1 MVKNIKENPNTE
13 PNGSTITMTKQELA
27 SKIWETANKL
37 RSKIK
42 ANEYK
47 DYILGFMFYKFLCD
61 SEEQFLAKNDAT
73 KEDVKDADEDTI
85 KMIQDELGYYIS
97 YSDLFSSWVD
107 KGINLETSDVSEAL
121 IRFNTQIKPEYK
133 KVYENIFTTLSGGL
147 SKFGENMGSRDKAVR
162 DMVAMTGE
170 IPATSENYDV
180 LGYIYEYLI
189 FKFATAA
196 KDDGAFYTPHE
207 VSKLISMIVAKA
219 VTDLDKKHIQVYDPT
234 CGSAGLLLTIGDA
247 MMKAGIS
254 HDEIEYFG
262 QEKITE
268 TYNLSRMNLVM
279 KGCKPAQIAIRNGDT
294 LEDDWPYFDE
304 SSAYTPV
311 FVDAVVSNP
320 PYSLNWETS
329 GKENDVRFRGY
340 GIAPK
345 SKADYAFLL
354 HSLYHLKPD
363 GVMGIVLPHG
373 VLFRG
378 GTEGA
383 IRKQLIENN
392 QIETIIGL
400 PVNLFYNTPI
410 PTIIMILRKNRLDDD
425 TVLFV
430 DASNE
435 CKKEKKQ
442 NVLTEENLKKIFDA
456 VVARKDIDKF
466 AHLASKEEIIKNDY
480 NLNIPRYVDTSEEE
494 EELNVDD
501 VRAEIAKAKKEE
513 ADAIAKINAMMTEL
527 GLGGI

>member
-1 MVKNIKENPNTE
+1 MADAI
-13 PNGSTITMTKQELA
+13 TKQELA
-27 SKIWETANKL
+27 SKIWETANRL

-47 DYILGFMFYKFLCD
+47 DYILGFMFYKFLSD
-61 SEEQFLAKNDAT
+61 TEEQFLSKNDAS
-73 KEDVKDADEDTI
+73 KEDIKDNDPDAI
-85 KMIQDELGYYIS
+85 KMIQDELGYFIAYD
-97 YSDLFSSWVD
+97 DLFSSWVD
-107 KGINLETSDVSEAL
+107 KGINLITSHVSDAL
-121 IRFNTQIKPEYK
+121 IRFNSQIKPEYK
-133 KVYENIFTTLSGGL
+133 KVYENIFSTLSGGL
-147 SKFGENMGSRDKAVR
+147 SKFGESMGSRDKAVR

-170 IPATSENYDV
+170 IPATSDEYDV
-180 LGYIYEYLI
+180 MGYIYEFLI

-207 VSKLISMIVAKA
+207 VSKLISMIVAKYIGNMNKDS
-219 VTDLDKKHIQVYDPT
+219 VQVYDPT

-247 MMKAGIS
+247 MIEVGI
-254 HDEIEYFG
+254 DKDNIRYYG

-279 KGCKPAQIAIRNGDT
+279 KGCKPGQIYTRNGDT
-294 LEDDWPYFDE
+294 LEDDWPYFDDTVKYE
-304 SSAYTPV
+304 PV

-320 PYSLNWETS
+320 PYSLRWEPDN
-329 GKENDVRFRGY
+329 KESDPRFKGY
-340 GIAPK
+340 GLAPK

-363 GVMGIVLPHG
+363 GIMGIVLPHG

-400 PVNLFYNTPI
+400 PSNLFYNTPI
-410 PTIIMILRKNRLDDD
+410 PTLIMILRKNRVNDDS
-425 TVLFV
+425 VLFV
-430 DASNE
+430 DASKE
-435 CKKEKKQ
+435 YKSEKKQ
-442 NVLTEENLKKIFDA
+442 NVLTEDNLKKIFEA

-466 AHLASKEEIIKNDY
+466 AHLATKDEIISNDY
-480 NLNIPRYVDTSEEE
+480 NLNIPRYVDTTEEE
-494 EELNVDD
+494 PDIAIDD
-501 VRAEIAKAKKEE
+501 VRSEIAQIKIDEQN
-513 ADAIAKINAMMTEL
+513 AINNINAMMAEL

>member
-1 MVKNIKENPNTE
+1 MADTL
-13 PNGSTITMTKQELA
+13 TKQELA

-47 DYILGFMFYKFLCD
+47 DYILGFMFYKFLSD
-61 SEEQFLAKNDAT
+61 KEEKFIAENGET
-73 KEDVKDADEDTI
+73 KEYIVNADDDTI
-85 KMIQDELGYYIS
+85 GMIQDELGYFIAHD
-97 YSDLFSSWVD
+97 DLFSSWED
-107 KGINLETSDVSEAL
+107 KGINLVTSDVSEAL
-121 IRFNTQIKPEYK
+121 IRFNNQIKTDYK
-133 KVYENIFTTLSGGL
+133 RVYENIFSTLSGGL
-147 SKFGENMGSRDKAVR
+147 SKFGESMGSRNKAVR

-170 IPATSENYDV
+170 IPATSDEYDV
-180 LGYIYEYLI
+180 MGYIYEFLI

-207 VSKLISMIVAKA
+207 VSSLISMIIAKIVSDQSKDN
-219 VTDLDKKHIQVYDPT
+219 VTVYDPT

-247 MMKAGIS
+247 MVNVGINR
-254 HDEIEYFG
+254 DNIKYYG

-279 KGCKPAQIAIRNGDT
+279 KGCKPAQIAVRNGDT

-304 SSAYTPV
+304 TSAYSPV

-320 PYSLNWETS
+320 PYSLRWETD
-329 GKENDVRFRGY
+329 GKENDPRFRGY
-340 GIAPK
+340 GLAPK

-354 HSLYHLKPD
+354 HCLYHLKPD
-363 GVMGIVLPHG
+363 GAMGIVLPHG

-400 PVNLFYNTPI
+400 PANLFYNTPI
-410 PTIIMILRKNRLDDD
+410 PTLIMILRKNRANDDS
-425 TVLFV
+425 VLFI

-435 CKKEKKQ
+435 FKKEKKQ
-442 NVLTEENLKKIFDA
+442 NVLTEDNLKKIFDA
-456 VVARKDIDKF
+456 VIARKSIDKF
-466 AHLASKEEIIKNDY
+466 AHLATKQEIIENDY
-480 NLNIPRYVDTSEEE
+480 NLNIPRYVDTFDEEPE
-494 EELNVDD
+494 IEIDD
-501 VRAEIAKAKKEE
+501 VRAEIAQIE
-513 ADAIAKINAMMTEL
+513 ADEQATIDSINKMMTEL

>member
-1 MVKNIKENPNTE
+1 MADTL
-13 PNGSTITMTKQELA
+13 TKQELA
-27 SKIWETANKL
+27 SKIWETANRL

-47 DYILGFMFYKFLCD
+47 DYILGFMFYKFLSD
-61 SEEQFLAKNDAT
+61 TEEQFLSKNDAS
-73 KEDVKDADEDTI
+73 KEDIKDNDPDAI
-85 KMIQDELGYYIS
+85 KMIQDELGYFIAYD
-97 YSDLFSSWVD
+97 DLFSSWVD
-107 KGINLETSDVSEAL
+107 KGINLVTSDVSDAL
-121 IRFNTQIKPEYK
+121 IRFNSQIKPEYK
-133 KVYENIFTTLSGGL
+133 KVYENIFSTLSGGL
-147 SKFGENMGSRDKAVR
+147 SKFGESMGSRDKAVR

-170 IPATSENYDV
+170 IPATSDEYDV
-180 LGYIYEYLI
+180 MGYIYEFLI

-207 VSKLISMIVAKA
+207 VSRLISMIVAKYISDMNKDS
-219 VTDLDKKHIQVYDPT
+219 VQVYDPT

-247 MMKAGIS
+247 MIEVGI
-254 HDEIEYFG
+254 DKDNIRYYG

-279 KGCKPAQIAIRNGDT
+279 KGCKPGQIYTRNGDT
-294 LEDDWPYFDE
+294 LEDDWPYFDDTVKYE
-304 SSAYTPV
+304 PV

-320 PYSLNWETS
+320 PYSLRWEPDN
-329 GKENDVRFRGY
+329 KESDPRFKGY
-340 GIAPK
+340 GLAPK

-363 GVMGIVLPHG
+363 GIMGIVLPHG

-400 PVNLFYNTPI
+400 PSNLFYNTPI
-410 PTIIMILRKNRLDDD
+410 PTLIMILRKNRVNDDS
-425 TVLFV
+425 VLFV
-430 DASNE
+430 DASKE
-435 CKKEKKQ
+435 YKSEKKQ
-442 NVLTEENLKKIFDA
+442 NVLEESNLKKIFEA

-466 AHLASKEEIIKNDY
+466 AHLASKDEIIKNDY
-480 NLNIPRYVDTSEEE
+480 NLNIPRYVDTTEEE
-494 EELNVDD
+494 PDIAIDD
-501 VRAEIAKAKKEE
+501 VRSEIAQVKIDEQN
-513 ADAIAKINAMMTEL
+513 AINNINAMMAEL

>member
-1 MVKNIKENPNTE
+1 MAEIL
-13 PNGSTITMTKQELA
+13 TKQELA
-27 SKIWETANKL
+27 SKIWETANRL

-47 DYILGFMFYKFLCD
+47 DYILGFMFYKFLSD
-61 SEEQFLAKNDAT
+61 TEEQFLNKNDAS
-73 KEDVKDADEDTI
+73 KEDIKDNDPDAI
-85 KMIQDELGYYIS
+85 KMIQDELGYFIAYD
-97 YSDLFSSWVD
+97 DLFSSWVD
-107 KGINLETSDVSEAL
+107 KGINLVTSDVSDAL
-121 IRFNTQIKPEYK
+121 IRFNSQIKPEYK
-133 KVYENIFTTLSGGL
+133 KVYENIFSTLSGGL
-147 SKFGENMGSRDKAVR
+147 SKFGESMGSRDKAVR

-170 IPATSENYDV
+170 IPATSDEYDV
-180 LGYIYEYLI
+180 MGYIYEFLI

-207 VSKLISMIVAKA
+207 VSRLISMIVAKYIGDMNKDS
-219 VTDLDKKHIQVYDPT
+219 VQVYDPT

-247 MMKAGIS
+247 MIEVGI
-254 HDEIEYFG
+254 DKDNIKYYG

-279 KGCKPAQIAIRNGDT
+279 KGCKPGQIYTRNGDT
-294 LEDDWPYFDE
+294 LEDDWPYFDDTVKYE
-304 SSAYTPV
+304 PV

-320 PYSLNWETS
+320 PYSLRWEPDN
-329 GKENDVRFRGY
+329 KESDPRFKGY
-340 GIAPK
+340 GLAPK

-400 PVNLFYNTPI
+400 PSNLFYNTPI
-410 PTIIMILRKNRLDDD
+410 PTLIMILRKNRVNDDS
-425 TVLFV
+425 VLFV
-430 DASNE
+430 DASKE
-435 CKKEKKQ
+435 YKSEKKQ
-442 NVLTEENLKKIFDA
+442 NVLEESNLKKIFEA

-466 AHLASKEEIIKNDY
+466 AHLASKDEIIKNDY
-480 NLNIPRYVDTSEEE
+480 NLNIPRYVDTFEEE
-494 EELNVDD
+494 EEIDIQA
-501 VRAEIAKAKKEE
+501 VRAELADITAKKQ
-513 ADAIAKINAMMTEL
+513 AAMDKVNEGLKLL
-527 GLGGI
+527 GL

>member
-1 MVKNIKENPNTE
+1 MADTL
-13 PNGSTITMTKQELA
+13 TKQELA
-27 SKIWETANKL
+27 SKIWSTADKL

-47 DYILGFMFYKFLCD
+47 DYILGFMFYKFLSD
-61 SEEQFLAKNDAT
+61 TEEQFLERQGAS
-73 KEDVKDADEDTI
+73 KEDLKDADIDLI
-85 KMIQDELGYYIS
+85 SMIQDELGYFIAYN
-97 YSDLFSSWVD
+97 DLFSTWVD
-107 KGINLETSDVSEAL
+107 MGVNLTSSIVTDSLV
-121 IRFNTQIKPEYK
+121 RFNNQIKTDYK
-133 KVYENIFTTLSGGL
+133 KVYDGIFSTLSYGL
-147 SKFGENMGSRDKAVR
+147 GKLGESMGSRNKAVR
-162 DMVAMTGE
+162 DMVVMTGE
-170 IPATSENYDV
+170 IPATSDEYDV
-180 LGYIYEYLI
+180 MGYIYEFLI
-189 FKFATAA
+189 FKFATAT

-207 VSKLISMIVAKA
+207 VSRLISMIVAYA
-219 VTDLDKKHIQVYDPT
+219 VSKLGKDHVQVYDPT
-234 CGSAGLLLTIGDA
+234 CGSGGLLLTIGDA
-247 MMKAGIS
+247 MIEVGINK
-254 HDEIEYFG
+254 DEIEYFG

-279 KGCKPAQIAIRNGDT
+279 KGCKPAQISVRNGDT

-304 SSAYTPV
+304 NTAYQPV

-320 PYSLNWETS
+320 PYSLNWETE

-345 SKADYAFLL
+345 GKADYAFLL

-363 GVMGIVLPHG
+363 GIMGIVLPHG

-400 PVNLFYNTPI
+400 PVNLFYNTSI
-410 PTIIMILRKNRLDDD
+410 PTLIMILRKNRANDD
-425 TVLFV
+425 TVLFI
-430 DASNE
+430 DASKE
-435 CKKEKKQ
+435 YKSEKKQ
-442 NVLTEENLKKIFDA
+442 NILTEDNLKKIFDA

-466 AHLASKEEIIKNDY
+466 AHLATKDEIIGHEY
-480 NLNIPRYVDTSEEE
+480 NLNIPRYVDTTEEE
-494 EELNVDD
+494 PDIAIDD
-501 VRAEIAKAKKEE
+501 VRSEIAQIKIDEQN
-513 ADAIAKINAMMTEL
+513 AINNINAMMAEL

>member
-1 MVKNIKENPNTE
+1 M
-13 PNGSTITMTKQELA
+13 STTLTKQELA

-47 DYILGFMFYKFLCD
+47 DYIIGFMFYKFLSD
-61 SEEQFLAKNDAT
+61 SEERFLQENGASKNDI
-73 KEDVKDADEDTI
+73 KNPDEDII
-85 KMIQDELGYYIS
+85 KMIQDELGYFIS
-97 YSDLFSSWVD
+97 CEDLFSSWVE
-107 KGINLETSDVSEAL
+107 KGIGLTTSNVSEAL
-121 IRFNTQIKPEYK
+121 TRFNNQIKQTYK
-133 KVYENIFTTLSGGL
+133 KVYENIFSTLSSGL

-170 IPATSENYDV
+170 IPATSDEYDV
-180 LGYIYEYLI
+180 MGYIYEFLI

-207 VSKLISMIVAKA
+207 VSRLISMIVANSVSK
-219 VTDLDKKHIQVYDPT
+219 LDKKHVQVYDPT

-247 MMKAGIS
+247 MVDVGIAR
-254 HDEIEYFG
+254 DEIKYFG

-279 KGCKPAQIAIRNGDT
+279 KGCKPAQIAVRNGDT

-304 SSAYTPV
+304 NTAYQPV

-320 PYSLNWETS
+320 PYSLRWETE

-345 SKADYAFLL
+345 TKADYAFLL
-354 HSLYHLKPD
+354 HCLYHLKPD

-400 PVNLFYNTPI
+400 PANLFYNTSI
-410 PTIIMILRKNRLDDD
+410 PTLIMILRKNRTNDDS
-425 TVLFV
+425 VLFI
-430 DASNE
+430 DANKE
-435 CKKEKKQ
+435 YKAEKKQ
-442 NVLTEENLKKIFDA
+442 NVLTEENLDKIFNA
-456 VVARKDIDKF
+456 VIERKDVDKF
-466 AHLASKEEIIKNDY
+466 AHLATKQEIIDNNY
-480 NLNIPRYVDTSEEE
+480 NLNIPRYVDTFEEE
-494 EELNVDD
+494 EPVDIQAVRTELAD
-501 VRAEIAKAKKEE
+501 ITAKKQ
-513 ADAIAKINAMMTEL
+513 AAINKINEGLRLL
-527 GLGGI
+527 GL

>member
-1 MVKNIKENPNTE
+1 MAETL
-13 PNGSTITMTKQELA
+13 TKQELA

-47 DYILGFMFYKFLCD
+47 DYILGFMFYKFLSD
-61 SEEQFLAKNDAT
+61 TEEQFLEKNDAT
-73 KEDVKDADEDTI
+73 KEDIKDADEDTI
-85 KMIQDELGYYIS
+85 KMIQDELGYFIAS
-97 YSDLFSSWVD
+97 DDLFSSWIE
-107 KGINLETSDVSEAL
+107 KGINLVTSDVSDAL
-121 IRFNTQIKPEYK
+121 IRFNSQIKNEYK
-133 KVYENIFTTLSGGL
+133 KVYENIFSTLSGGL
-147 SKFGENMGSRDKAVR
+147 SKFGENLGTRNKAVR

-170 IPATSENYDV
+170 IPSTSDEYDV
-180 LGYIYEYLI
+180 MGYIYEFLI

-207 VSKLISMIVAKA
+207 VSLLISLICAEACK
-219 VTDLDKKHIQVYDPT
+219 DKEHIQVYDPT

-247 MMKAGIS
+247 MSKYVDK
-254 HDEIEYFG
+254 DEIEYFG

-279 KGCKPAQIAIRNGDT
+279 KGCKPAQISIRNGDT

-304 SSAYTPV
+304 NTEYNPV
-311 FVDAVVSNP
+311 FVDVVVSNP
-320 PYSLNWETS
+320 PYSLNWEAD
-329 GKENDVRFRGY
+329 GKENDARFRGY
-340 GIAPK
+340 GVAPK

-354 HSLYHLKPD
+354 HSLYHLKPT

-400 PVNLFYNTPI
+400 PANLFYNTSI
-410 PTIIMILRKNRLDDD
+410 PTLIMILRKNRTATYINDKGEEVVDDRI
-425 TVLFV
+425 LFV
-430 DASNE
+430 DASKE
-435 CKKEKKQ
+435 FKSEKKQ
-442 NVLTEENLKKIFDA
+442 NILTQENIDKIFKA
-456 VVARKDIDKF
+456 VQDRTDVDKF
-466 AHLASKEEIIKNDY
+466 AHLATKQEVIDNDY
-480 NLNIPRYVDTSEEE
+480 NLNIPRYVDTFEKEEE
-494 EELNVDD
+494 IDLDD
-501 VRAEIAKAKKEE
+501 VRNS
-513 ADAIAKINAMMTEL
+513 INKVREDKQSVLNDINKMMAEL
-527 GLGGI
+527 GLADI

>member
-1 MVKNIKENPNTE
+1 MADTL
-13 PNGSTITMTKQELA
+13 TKQELA

-47 DYILGFMFYKFLCD
+47 DYILGFMFYKFLSD
-61 SEEQFLAKNDAT
+61 SEEQFLRKQGAS
-73 KEDVKDADEDTI
+73 KEDLKDADADLI
-85 KMIQDELGYYIS
+85 SMIQDELGYFIAYN
-97 YSDLFSSWVD
+97 DLFSTWVD
-107 KGINLETSDVSEAL
+107 KNINLGTSDVSEAL
-121 IRFNTQIKPEYK
+121 IRFNAQIKADYK
-133 KVYENIFTTLSGGL
+133 KVYENIFSTLSGGL

-170 IPATSENYDV
+170 IPATSDEYDV
-180 LGYIYEYLI
+180 MGYIYEFLI

-207 VSKLISMIVAKA
+207 VSRLISMIVANA
-219 VTDLDKKHIQVYDPT
+219 VSKLGKNHVQVYDPT

-247 MMKAGIS
+247 MIEVGI
-254 HDEIEYFG
+254 DKNEIEYFG

-279 KGCKPAQIAIRNGDT
+279 KGCKPAQIAVRNGDT

-304 SSAYTPV
+304 NTAYQPV

-320 PYSLNWETS
+320 PYSLNWEIE

-400 PVNLFYNTPI
+400 PSNLFYNTPI
-410 PTIIMILRKNRLDDD
+410 PTLIMILRKNRANDD
-425 TVLFV
+425 TVLFI
-430 DASNE
+430 DASKE
-435 CKKEKKQ
+435 YKGEKKQ
-442 NVLTEENLKKIFDA
+442 NVLTDDNLKKIFDA

-466 AHLASKEEIIKNDY
+466 AHLVSKDEIISNDY
-480 NLNIPRYVDTSEEE
+480 NLNIPRYVDTTEEE
-494 EELNVDD
+494 PDIAIDD
-501 VRAEIAKAKKEE
+501 VRSEIAQIKIDEQT
-513 ADAIAKINAMMTEL
+513 AIENINKMMAEL

>member
-1 MVKNIKENPNTE
+1 MADVL
-13 PNGSTITMTKQELA
+13 TKQELA

-47 DYILGFMFYKFLCD
+47 DYILGFMFYKFLSD
-61 SEEQFLAKNDAT
+61 TEEQFFEKNGAT
-73 KEDVKDADEDTI
+73 KEDIKAADEDTI
-85 KMIQDELGYYIS
+85 KMIQDELGYFIS
-97 YSDLFSSWVD
+97 YKDLFSTWAD
-107 KGINLETSDVSEAL
+107 KGVQLVTSNVSEAL
-121 IRFNTQIKPEYK
+121 IRFNKQIKPEYK
-133 KVYENIFTTLSGGL
+133 KVYENIFSTLSGGL

-170 IPATSENYDV
+170 IPATSDEYDV
-180 LGYIYEYLI
+180 MGYIYEFLI

-207 VSKLISMIVAKA
+207 VSRLISMIVADA
-219 VTDLDKKHIQVYDPT
+219 VSKLGKDHVQVYDPT

-247 MMKAGIS
+247 MIEVGI
-254 HDEIEYFG
+254 DKNEIEYFG

-279 KGCKPAQIAIRNGDT
+279 KGCKPAQIAVRNGDT

-304 SSAYTPV
+304 ITPYQPV
-311 FVDAVVSNP
+311 FVDTVVSNP
-320 PYSLNWETS
+320 PYSLKWETE
-329 GKENDVRFRGY
+329 GKENDARFRGY
-340 GIAPK
+340 GLAPK
-345 SKADYAFLL
+345 GKADYAFLL
-354 HSLYHLKPD
+354 HCLYHLKSD
-363 GVMGIVLPHG
+363 GIMGIVLPHG

-383 IRKQLIENN
+383 IRKQLIEKN

-400 PVNLFYNTPI
+400 PANLFYNTSI
-410 PTIIMILRKNRLDDD
+410 PTLVMILRKNRANNDS
-425 TVLFV
+425 VLFI
-430 DASNE
+430 DAS
-435 CKKEKKQ
+435 KEYKAGKKQ
-442 NVLTEENLKKIFDA
+442 NVLIDENLKKIFDA

-466 AHLASKEEIIKNDY
+466 AHLATKKEIIANDY

-494 EELNVDD
+494 PEISIDD
-501 VRAEIAKAKKEE
+501 VREEIAQIKIEKQV
-513 ADAIAKINAMMTEL
+513 AIDNINKMMAEL
-527 GLGGI
+527 GLKGI

>member
-1 MVKNIKENPNTE
+1 MTE
-13 PNGSTITMTKQELA
+13 TLTKQELA
-27 SKIWETANKL
+27 SKIWETANRL

-47 DYILGFMFYKFLCD
+47 DYILGFMFYKFLSD
-61 SEEQFLAKNDAT
+61 TEEQFLNRNDAQ
-73 KEDVKDADEDTI
+73 KEDIKDNDPDAI
-85 KMIQDELGYYIS
+85 KMIQDELGYFIAYD
-97 YSDLFSSWVD
+97 DLFSSWVD
-107 KGINLETSDVSEAL
+107 KGINLVTSDVSDAL
-121 IRFNTQIKPEYK
+121 IRFNSQIKPEYK
-133 KVYENIFTTLSGGL
+133 KVYDNIFSTLSGGL
-147 SKFGENMGSRDKAVR
+147 NKFGESMGSRDKAVR

-170 IPATSENYDV
+170 IPATSDEYDV
-180 LGYIYEYLI
+180 MGYIYEFLI

-207 VSKLISMIVAKA
+207 VSKLISMIVAKYIGNMNKDS
-219 VTDLDKKHIQVYDPT
+219 VQVYDPT

-247 MMKAGIS
+247 MIEVGI
-254 HDEIEYFG
+254 DKDNIRYYG

-279 KGCKPAQIAIRNGDT
+279 KGCKPGQIYTRNGDT
-294 LEDDWPYFDE
+294 LEDDWPYFDDTVKYE
-304 SSAYTPV
+304 PV

-320 PYSLNWETS
+320 PYSLRWEPDN
-329 GKENDVRFRGY
+329 KESDPRFKGY
-340 GIAPK
+340 GLAPK

-400 PVNLFYNTPI
+400 PSNLFYNTPI
-410 PTIIMILRKNRLDDD
+410 PTLIMILRKNRVNDDS
-425 TVLFV
+425 VLFV
-430 DASNE
+430 DASKE
-435 CKKEKKQ
+435 YKSEKKQ
-442 NVLTEENLKKIFDA
+442 NVLTEDNLKKIFEA

-466 AHLASKEEIIKNDY
+466 AHLASKDEIIKNGY
-480 NLNIPRYVDTSEEE
+480 NLNIPRYVDTTEEE
-494 EELNVDD
+494 PDIAIDD
-501 VRAEIAKAKKEE
+501 VRSEIAQIKKEE
-513 ADAIAKINAMMTEL
+513 ADVINNINAMMAEL

>member
-1 MVKNIKENPNTE
+1 
-13 PNGSTITMTKQELA
+13 MTKQELA
-27 SKIWETANKL
+27 TKIWETANKL

-47 DYILGFMFYKFLCD
+47 DYILGFMFYKFLSD
-61 SEEQFLAKNDAT
+61 TEEQFLAKNDAS
-73 KEDVKDADEDTI
+73 KEDIKEADPDI
-85 KMIQDELGYYIS
+85 INMIQSELGYFITYN
-97 YSDLFSSWVD
+97 DLFSTWAE
-107 KGINLETSDVSEAL
+107 KGVNLGTSDVSEAL
-121 IRFNTQIKPEYK
+121 IRFNNQIKPEYK
-133 KVYENIFTTLSGGL
+133 KVYENIFSTLSGGL

-170 IPATSENYDV
+170 IPATSDEYDV
-180 LGYIYEYLI
+180 MGYIYEFLI

-207 VSKLISMIVAKA
+207 VSRLISMIVAHA
-219 VTDLDKKHIQVYDPT
+219 VSNTGKQHVQVYDPT

-247 MMKAGIS
+247 MIEVGIDK
-254 HDEIEYFG
+254 DEIEYFG

-279 KGCKPAQIAIRNGDT
+279 KGCKPAQIAVRNGDT

-304 SSAYTPV
+304 NTPYQPV

-320 PYSLNWETS
+320 PYSLNWEIL

-340 GIAPK
+340 GLAPK
-345 SKADYAFLL
+345 GKADYAFLL

-363 GVMGIVLPHG
+363 GIMGIVLSHG

-378 GTEGA
+378 GSEGA

-400 PVNLFYNTPI
+400 PSNLFYNTPI
-410 PTIIMILRKNRLDDD
+410 STIIMILRKNRTNDDS
-425 TVLFV
+425 VLFI
-430 DASNE
+430 DASKE
-435 CKKEKKQ
+435 YKSEKKQ
-442 NVLTEENLKKIFDA
+442 NVLTDDNLKKIYDT
-456 VVARKDIDKF
+456 VIARKDVDKF
-466 AHLASKEEIIKNDY
+466 AHLATKDEIISNDY
-480 NLNIPRYVDTSEEE
+480 NLNIPRYVNTTEQEPEIDI
-494 EELNVDD
+494 ND
-501 VRAEIAKAKKEE
+501 VRAEIAQVKADEQ
-513 ADAIAKINAMMTEL
+513 AAIESINKMMAEL

>member
-1 MVKNIKENPNTE
+1 MVETL
-13 PNGSTITMTKQELA
+13 TKQELA

-47 DYILGFMFYKFLCD
+47 DYILGFMFYKFLSD
-61 SEEQFLAKNDAT
+61 TEEQFLEKNGAT
-73 KEDVKDADEDTI
+73 KEDLKDADEDTV

-97 YSDLFSSWVD
+97 YNDLFSTWVD
-107 KGINLETSDVSEAL
+107 KGVNLVTSDVSEAL
-121 IRFNTQIKPEYK
+121 IRFNNQIKTEYK
-133 KVYENIFTTLSGGL
+133 KVYENIFSTLSGGL

-170 IPATSENYDV
+170 IPATSDEYDV
-180 LGYIYEYLI
+180 MGYIYEFLI
-189 FKFATAA
+189 FKFSTAA

-207 VSKLISMIVAKA
+207 VSRLISMIVAYA
-219 VTDLDKKHIQVYDPT
+219 VSKLNKERVQVYDPT

-247 MMKAGIS
+247 MVEFGIAK
-254 HDEIEYFG
+254 DEIEYFG

-279 KGCKPAQIAIRNGDT
+279 RKCKPAQIAVRNGDT

-304 SSAYTPV
+304 NTAYQPV

-320 PYSLNWETS
+320 PYSLNWETE

-345 SKADYAFLL
+345 GKADYAFLL

-392 QIETIIGL
+392 QIETIISL
-400 PVNLFYNTPI
+400 PANLFFNTNI
-410 PTIIMILRKNRLDDD
+410 PTIIMILRKNRPDDD
-425 TVLFV
+425 SVLFV

-435 CKKEKKQ
+435 YDTGKGQ
-442 NVLTEENLKKIFDA
+442 NLLKDKHIQKIFDA
-456 VVARKDIDKF
+456 VIERKDIDKF
-466 AHLASKEEIIKNDY
+466 CHLATKEEIAVKNDY
-480 NLNIPRYVDTSEEE
+480 NLNVPRYVDTSEEE
-494 EELNVDD
+494 EDIDIDE
-501 VRAEIAKAKKEE
+501 VRS
-513 ADAIAKINAMMTEL
+513 AIAKCTADENAAIAGINKMMAEL

>member
-1 MVKNIKENPNTE
+1 MAETL
-13 PNGSTITMTKQELA
+13 TKQELA

-47 DYILGFMFYKFLCD
+47 DYILGFMFYKFLSD
-61 SEEQFLAKNDAT
+61 TEEQFLAKNDAT
-73 KEDVKDADEDTI
+73 KEDIKDADGDTVS
-85 KMIQDELGYYIS
+85 MIQDELGYFIAYD
-97 YSDLFSSWVD
+97 DLFSTWVE
-107 KGINLETSDVSEAL
+107 KGINLGTSDVSEAL
-121 IRFNTQIKPEYK
+121 IRFNSQIKPEYK
-133 KVYENIFTTLSGGL
+133 KVYENIFSTLSGGL

-170 IPATSENYDV
+170 IPATSNEYDV
-180 LGYIYEYLI
+180 MGYIYEFLI

-196 KDDGAFYTPHE
+196 RDDGAFYTPHE
-207 VSKLISMIVAKA
+207 VSKLISMIVAK
-219 VTDLDKKHIQVYDPT
+219 VVQDSGKTHVQVYDPT

-247 MMKAGIS
+247 LASVGI
-254 HDEIEYFG
+254 DRNEIEYFG

-279 KGCKPAQIAIRNGDT
+279 KGCKPAQISVRNGDT

-304 SSAYTPV
+304 NTAYSPV
-311 FVDAVVSNP
+311 FVDAVTSNP
-320 PYSLNWETS
+320 PYSLNWETD

-345 SKADYAFLL
+345 GKADYAFLL

-400 PVNLFYNTPI
+400 PANLFYNTPI
-410 PTIIMILRKNRLDDD
+410 PTLIMILRKNRPNNDD
-425 TVLFV
+425 VLFI
-430 DASNE
+430 DASKE
-435 CKKEKKQ
+435 FKAEKKQ
-442 NVLTEENLKKIFDA
+442 NVLTDDNLNRIFE
-456 VVARKDIDKF
+456 VVVNRVDVEKF
-466 AHLASKEEIIKNDY
+466 AHLASKQEIIDNDY
-480 NLNIPRYVDTSEEE
+480 NLNIPRYVDTFDEEEPIDLDEVRADIDKHNSEE
-494 EELNVDD
+494 
-501 VRAEIAKAKKEE
+501 KACLTS
-513 ADAIAKINAMMTEL
+513 INKMMAEL
-527 GLGGI
+527 GLKGI